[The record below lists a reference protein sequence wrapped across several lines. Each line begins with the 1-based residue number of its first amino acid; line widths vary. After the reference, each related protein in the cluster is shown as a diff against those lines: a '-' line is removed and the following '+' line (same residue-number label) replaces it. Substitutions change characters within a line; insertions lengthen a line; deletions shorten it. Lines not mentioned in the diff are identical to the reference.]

1 MINKLGMNL
10 LLWGV
15 DMTED
20 MFSVLEH
27 IKKTGYDAV
36 EIPIMDINP
45 KKWES
50 WRRQLESLELSC
62 IVETINGPELNSI
75 DVNPEIRKAA
85 LDFNKGVLDCAEVLG
100 AKLFIGPFHSALG
113 VFTGVPATAEEK
125 GWATDNLWNLS
136 EYASKKNVTLGLEY
150 LNRFESYLVSCTDET
165 LDLIET
171 VNHPN
176 CKMMFDTFHA
186 NIEEKSMAAAI
197 KKIGDKLVHVQLSE
211 NDRGTLGA
219 GHVNF
224 PDIIQAL
231 KDIDYKG
238 MISVEAFSQ
247 KLVAAHIWRKM
258 FESEEQLT
266 VDSFGYLRGLVG
278 SRLRST

>member
-1 MINKLGMNL
+1 MNL

-15 DMTED
+15 DMTDD
-20 MFSVLEH
+20 MFPVLEH

-50 WRRQLESLELSC
+50 WSRQLESIGLSC

-75 DVNPEIRKAA
+75 DVNPEIRKTA

-100 AKLFIGPFHSALG
+100 AALFIGPFHSALG
-113 VFTGVPATAEEK
+113 AFTGEPATAQEK
-125 GWATDNLWNLS
+125 AWAAENLWDLS
-136 EYASKKNVTLGLEY
+136 EYAAKKKVTLGLEY
-150 LNRFESYLVSCTDET
+150 LNRFESYLVSCADET
-165 LDLIET
+165 LDLIKT

-186 NIEEKSMAAAI
+186 NIEEKRLTDAI
-197 KKIGDKLVHVQLSE
+197 RQIGDKLVHVQLSE
-211 NDRGTLGA
+211 NDRGTLGH

-224 PDIIQAL
+224 EEVISAL
-231 KDIDYKG
+231 KEIKYQG

-258 FESEEQLT
+258 FESEKELT
-266 VDSFGYLRGLVG
+266 EDSYKYLKVLTR
-278 SRLRST
+278 